1 MQAVILAAGQS
12 SRFYPFASGK
22 HKACEKL
29 LGKSILD
36 HTLASL
42 KQGGISEVAI
52 VTDKNSHVREAAQD
66 THGLRIIFVE
76 QDEALGMGDALLR
89 ASEHLQD
96 IFFVLHA
103 YHVDFAVFKNAISAK
118 RDETGAS
125 IVLLAKKSDT
135 AGRFGMLKL
144 DGDRVVDLIEKPEA
158 GSEPSDYGVVGIYL
172 LSKQFLFVLSDMPP
186 DHYSFEQA
194 IALFAQENT
203 VKAVLTDKETVS
215 LKYPWDLL
223 ALNRYLLDKA
233 EGFISDK
240 AKIASSAV
248 VDGKVIIENGVTVLE
263 HATIKGPCYVGK
275 RAVIGTN
282 SLVREFSSIGE
293 GAYIGA
299 NMEIKNS
306 IIMGG
311 SKTHT
316 GFIGDSVIGEGCKI
330 AAFFCTG
337 NVRLDRESIRVKTE
351 SGSVDTKMRSLGVC
365 MGNNVQTGIRVSTM
379 PGVFIGKRAVIGPS
393 TTVFKHVPEDVVY
406 YVKFQEV
413 VQLQKEG
420 VLSAKNLVS
429 SGEATDEKKM
439 ILFDIDYTLFDTDIF
454 KQSELTDYRAYDE
467 VVQMLEELQGIATV
481 GIFSEGE
488 QEFQKAKLLKTRIH
502 DRFPQEHLHIVA
514 KKEESLREILKKYK
528 KYQLFMVDDKLSL
541 LQAAKKVS
549 PSVVTIWIKRGPYAI
564 NQANANAFLP
574 DATITSLD
582 EVVGVVANTN

>member
-12 SRFYPFASGK
+12 SRFYPFGNGK

-42 KQGGISEVAI
+42 KRGGISEVII

-66 THGLRIIFVE
+66 TKGLQIIFVE

-89 ASEHLQD
+89 ASKYLQD
-96 IFFVLHA
+96 TFFVLHA
-103 YHVDFAVFKNAISAK
+103 HHVEFAVFKNAISAK
-118 RDETGAS
+118 RDETEAN
-125 IVLLAKKSDT
+125 IVLLAKKSDSV
-135 AGRFGMLKL
+135 GRFGMLKL
-144 DGDRVVDLIEKPEA
+144 DSDRVVDLREKPEA
-158 GSEPSDYGVVGIYL
+158 SSSPSDYGVVGIYL
-172 LSKQFLFVLSDMPP
+172 LSKQFLSVLSDTPS

-194 IALFAQENT
+194 IALFAQKNT

-223 ALNRYLLDKA
+223 ALNRYLLDNA

-248 VDGKVIIENGVTVLE
+248 INGKVIIEDGVSLLE
-263 HATIKGPCYVGK
+263 QAVIKGPCYIGK

-282 SLVREFSSIGE
+282 SLVREFSSVGE

-306 IIMGG
+306 VIMDG
-311 SKTHT
+311 SKTHS

-337 NVRLDRESIRVKTE
+337 NVRLDRATIQVKTE
-351 SGSVDTKMRSLGVC
+351 NGSVDTKMRSLGVC
-365 MGNNVQTGIRVSTM
+365 MGNKVQTGIRVSTM

-406 YVKFQEV
+406 YTKFQAV
-413 VQLQKEG
+413 VVEKAEQK
-420 VLSAKNLVS
+420 
-429 SGEATDEKKM
+429 GESFSQDIAEREKM
-439 ILFDIDYTLFDTDIF
+439 ILFDIDYTLFDTDTF

-467 VVQMLEELQGIATV
+467 VIQMLGQLQGIATV
-481 GIFSEGE
+481 GIFSEGGE
-488 QEFQKAKLLKTRIH
+488 EFQKAKLLKTRIH
-502 DRFPQEHLHIVA
+502 YHFPQEHLHIVA
-514 KKEESLREILKKYK
+514 KKEESLRGILNKYK
-528 KYQLFMVDDKLSL
+528 KYQLFMVDDKLSV
-541 LQAAKKVS
+541 LQAAKRVS
-549 PSVVTIWIKRGPYAI
+549 PSTITIWIKRGPYAI

-582 EVVGVVANTN
+582 EVIAIVANSN